1 MHGWLGKRKTQSKQK
16 GVKLMLIIPK
26 RQPGDS
32 PVNSVL
38 AAGEIQPPAET
49 TGTDFNVRK
58 QRQVVLKHHMTV

>member
-1 MHGWLGKRKTQSKQK
+1 MYEWLGEEKTQSKQK

-26 RQPGDS
+26 HQPGDS

-49 TGTDFNVRK
+49 TGTNFNVRK
-58 QRQVVLKHHMTV
+58 QRQVVLKYRVTV